1 MNIGRIQMIF
11 VQWINESLIPLPSF
25 CFLHVYRIQLTRE
38 KMKIQSES
46 IQWSLYNLI
55 KYPFMIELV
64 VG

>member
-1 MNIGRIQMIF
+1 MNIDRIQTIF

-25 CFLHVYRIQLTRE
+25 CFLHVYLIQSTGE

-46 IQWSLYNLI
+46 IQWSRHNLI

-64 VG
+64 VE